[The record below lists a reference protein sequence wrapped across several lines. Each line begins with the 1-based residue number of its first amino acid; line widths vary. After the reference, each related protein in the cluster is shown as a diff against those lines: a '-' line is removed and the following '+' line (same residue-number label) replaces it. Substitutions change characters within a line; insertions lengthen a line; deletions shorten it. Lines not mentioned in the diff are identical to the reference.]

1 VAGIVALFATNV
13 TRRTLL
19 EKDMDRPGEERQ
31 ALENLWG
38 QRLHD
43 AQLQYQIAKTECA
56 KAIAEYVEGPK
67 PSPDALLAASEAN
80 RIERAALA
88 EYRRVLM
95 IFNDLVLDGKLP
107 EES

>member
-1 VAGIVALFATNV
+1 
-13 TRRTLL
+13 
-19 EKDMDRPGEERQ
+19 MDRPVQERQ
-31 ALENLWG
+31 TLENLWG

-43 AQLQYQIAKTECA
+43 AQRRYGIAKAECA
-56 KAIAEYVEGPK
+56 KAIMEHMNDPR

-88 EYRRVLM
+88 ECRRVLM
-95 IFNDLVLDGKLP
+95 IFNDLVVNGKLP